1 MIDERESM
9 SIIYVVFTTSVIFAF
24 VIIFGIRSRYA
35 ASPVRRSRHDGAQSG
50 NESVDGAFKIK

>member
-35 ASPVRRSRHDGAQSG
+35 ASPVRRSRRDGAQSG
-50 NESVDGAFKIK
+50 NESVDGALKIK